1 MPFVLLKETSAP
13 ELDSIL
19 RLYRHE
25 ATGARL
31 LSVINKDENKVF
43 GVSFRTPP
51 SRSDGVAH
59 IIEHSVLCGSRKYPV
74 KEPFVELI
82 KGSLNTFLNAMTYPD
97 KTCYPVASANL
108 KDFYNLIDVYL
119 DAVFYPNLSEHTFMQ
134 EGWHY
139 EVDPTTKEL
148 SYKGVVFNEMK
159 GAYSDPDD
167 MHDDLSRRSLYPDTP
182 YGLDSG
188 GDPLEIPKLSYA
200 EFVDFHR
207 RYYHPANS
215 FIFFYGDDDP
225 EKRLSM
231 MEEWLAPFGAES
243 IDSLPARQPAF
254 SAPRKLE
261 YRYQASAQ
269 DAPKAYSAVNW
280 SLYEHGDPELSMKAM
295 VLFHILTGTPA
306 SPLRKALIESGLGE
320 DLAGFGPSE
329 ELRQTAFSIGL
340 KGVDKARVAEVEALV
355 LSTLNELARGGIDP
369 DSIAASL
376 NTIEFA
382 LREKNTG
389 RFPRGLAIMLDALNE
404 WLYDKDPIAGLS
416 FAAPLEKLKAEAAAN
431 PNLFGQLIE
440 SLLLRNTH
448 RTTVNLLPSADANRA
463 REEAEKAALA
473 RAAEAMSPEDLARIE
488 REMEALKELQDKPD
502 TPEALATI
510 PMLSLADIPAEAPV
524 LPTEPLALG
533 AAAADAISG
542 AAQAGHPANPELLDA
557 SGHAGPRAFYHDLPT
572 SGILYLDLGF
582 DFGGLSPELVPYLS
596 LFGRFLLELGTDD
609 MSYVQLIQRIGMHT
623 GGVRSAAISATS
635 WETRMPVPWFFLRAK
650 ALPEKASILADIL
663 IDVLTR
669 SRFDNRERIRQ
680 IVLEEKAQA
689 EAMLVP
695 ASTRIVNLRLKSR
708 YNPADWA
715 SERLYGVEH
724 LFFLRK
730 LASRIDESWPT
741 VLADIES
748 LRASL
753 IVPGN
758 LVVNVTADRD
768 TLRSSEAAIL
778 RVAQSLPARGVSP
791 HYEAPRS
798 EMPERGAPDS
808 CESWVSVTRAACAD
822 AGAEAASAS
831 SATSSG
837 SHAGASSSGNT
848 ASAAA
853 PRPAIETLELP
864 TQVNSVGMI
873 LPLAELEGAA
883 GATLVATKYLDVAY
897 LWEQVRV
904 MGGAYGGY
912 SSLDLASGLFMLLSY
927 RDPNL
932 ERTISVYR
940 KVAEYLANAKVP
952 PEEIQKSIIGTI
964 GDIDAYQLPDA
975 KGFNA
980 LLNILAGYTQEARQ
994 RIRDQVLRADAG
1006 IFARLGA
1013 MVSDALLRSMVVAL
1027 SSHDRIEKAAGAL
1040 PAPMER
1046 LTVN

>member
-1 MPFVLLKETSAP
+1 MSFVLQKETSVP
-13 ELDSIL
+13 EFDSIL

-25 ATGARL
+25 PTGARL
-31 LSVINKDENKVF
+31 LSLINKDENKVF
-43 GVSFRTPP
+43 GISFRTPP
-51 SRSDGVAH
+51 ARSDGVAH

-97 KTCYPVASANL
+97 KTCYPVASTNL

-139 EVDPTTKEL
+139 EVDPETKEL

-167 MHDDLSRRSLYPDTP
+167 MHDDLARRSLYPDTP

-188 GDPLEIPKLSYA
+188 GDPLEIPSLSYRD
-200 EFVDFHR
+200 FIDFHT

-231 MEEWLAPFGAES
+231 MEEWLSPFGAAM
-243 IDSLPARQPAF
+243 IDSLPASQPGF
-254 SAPRKLE
+254 SAPRKIE
-261 YRYQASAQ
+261 HSYQASDQ

-280 SLYEHGDPELSMKAM
+280 ALYEHGDPDLSMKASA
-295 VLFHILTGTPA
+295 LFHILTGTPA

-320 DLAGFGPSE
+320 DLAGFGVTE

-340 KGVDKARVAEVEALV
+340 KGIEPARVAEVESLV
-355 LSTLNELARGGIDP
+355 LSTLKDLARGGIEP
-369 DSIAASL
+369 DTVAASL

-404 WLYDKDPIAGLS
+404 WLYDEDPIEALS
-416 FAAPLEKLKAEAAAN
+416 FAGPLEKLKAEAAEN
-431 PNLFGQLIE
+431 PNLFGELID
-440 SLLLRNTH
+440 SLFLRNMH

-463 REEAEKAALA
+463 REEAEKAMLA
-473 RAAEAMSPEDLARIE
+473 RAAAAFSSEDIARIE
-488 REMEALKELQDKPD
+488 REMEMLKRLQDTPD
-502 TPEALATI
+502 SPEALATI
-510 PMLSLADIPAEAPV
+510 PMLSLADIPAEAPK
-524 LPTEPLALG
+524 LPTEPLALNSS
-533 AAAADAISG
+533 AAAPDAVSAGPGADAADLTE
-542 AAQAGHPANPELLDA
+542 AATTNAPRSAQT
-557 SGHAGPRAFYHDLPT
+557 PRAFYHDLPT
-572 SGILYLDLGF
+572 SGILYFDLGF
-582 DFGGLSPELVPYLS
+582 DFGGLSPELLPYVS
-596 LFGRFLLELGTDD
+596 LLGRFLLEMGTENMD
-609 MSYVQLIQRIGMHT
+609 YVRLIQRIGMHT
-623 GGVRSAAISATS
+623 GGIRSAAISATG
-635 WETRMPVPWFFLRAK
+635 WESRAPVSWFFFRAK
-650 ALPEKASILADIL
+650 ALPEKAPILAEIL

-669 SRFDNRERIRQ
+669 ARFDNRERVRQ

-695 ASTRIVNLRLKSR
+695 ASTRIVNLRLRSR
-708 YNPADWA
+708 FNPSDWA

-724 LFFLRK
+724 LFFLRR
-730 LASRIDESWPT
+730 LAAHIDEDWPS
-741 VLADIES
+741 VLADIEA

-753 IVPGN
+753 LVLDN
-758 LVVNVTADRD
+758 LVVNVTADRE
-768 TLRSSEAAIL
+768 TLRSSEESIAH
-778 RVAQSLPARGVSP
+778 VVQSLP
-791 HYEAPRS
+791 
-798 EMPERGAPDS
+798 ERGTPHARAG
-808 CESWVSVTRAACAD
+808 SWIEAAQSACS
-822 AGAEAASAS
+822 AEA
-831 SATSSG
+831 
-837 SHAGASSSGNT
+837 N
-848 ASAAA
+848 
-853 PRPAIETLELP
+853 RPAIETLELP

-873 LPLAELEGAA
+873 LPLERLESVA
-883 GATLVATKYLDVAY
+883 GGTLVATKYLDVAY

-912 SSLDLASGLFMLLSY
+912 SSLDLASGLFILLSY

-940 KVAEYLANAKVP
+940 KIAEYLASTKVP

-980 LLNILAGYTQEARQ
+980 LLNTLAGYTQDIRQ
-994 RIRDQVLRADAG
+994 RIRDQILSADSS
-1006 IFARLGA
+1006 ILSRLGE
-1013 MVSDALLRSMVVAL
+1013 MVVSALQRSMIVAL
-1027 SSHDRIEKAAGAL
+1027 SSPDKIAKVERAL
-1040 PAPMER
+1040 PSPMER
-1046 LTVN
+1046 CNVN